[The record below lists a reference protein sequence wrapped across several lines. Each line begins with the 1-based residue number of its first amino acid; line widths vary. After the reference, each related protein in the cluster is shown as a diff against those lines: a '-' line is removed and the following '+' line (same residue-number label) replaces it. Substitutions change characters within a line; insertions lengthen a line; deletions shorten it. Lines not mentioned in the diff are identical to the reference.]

1 MTFRIEQIDS
11 NKLIVF
17 WHHYRQTRFIIVARA
32 NVCDGLDGFLPAWG
46 HQKVDFEGDPVGVDG
61 ASGGEQSQRQQVM
74 ESAGNALAFSIQ
86 PGRRFDIAM
95 EDGAGNDRVEFETD
109 RFRLLR
115 DIDQYAVRN
124 RLCP

>member
-11 NKLIVF
+11 NKLIVTR
-17 WHHYRQTRFIIVARA
+17 HHDRQTRFIIVARA

-95 EDGAGNDRVEFETD
+95 EDGAGNDRVNLKSNLFS
-109 RFRLLR
+109 LLG
-115 DIDQYAVRN
+115 DIHEYAVKN
-124 RLCP
+124 CLCP